1 MVALMDQINNNNQEV
16 IERARERVIETISL
30 NMHLYGV
37 TPSIGR
43 LYGTLFFK
51 DQPMTLDD
59 MKDELQMSKTSM
71 STSVRTLTDL
81 NMVEKV
87 WIKGQRKDQYE
98 AKKDWYQIFF
108 DYFTHQWR
116 KVIQVN
122 LQAINQSLRE
132 LEKLASDPSQL
143 NVDESEEVN
152 TTIEKLNYSKEYY
165 AWLGQLFDQF
175 ESHEI
180 FKYIKK
186 PNEE

>member
-1 MVALMDQINNNNQEV
+1 MDQKDNKNKEL
-16 IERARERVIETISL
+16 IERACERVIETISL

-59 MKDELQMSKTSM
+59 MKEELQMSKTSM

-87 WIKGQRKDQYE
+87 WIKGERKDQYE

-108 DYFTHQWR
+108 DYFNHQWR

-122 LQAINQSLRE
+122 LNAINQSLKE
-132 LEKLASDPSQL
+132 LEDLASDPSHL
-143 NVDESEEVN
+143 SEREHEEVQ
-152 TTIEKLNYSKEYY
+152 TAIEKLLYTKEYY
-165 AWLGQLFDQF
+165 HWLGLLFDQF
-175 ESHEI
+175 ESKEI
-180 FKYIKK
+180 FNYIKK
-186 PNEE
+186 PNED